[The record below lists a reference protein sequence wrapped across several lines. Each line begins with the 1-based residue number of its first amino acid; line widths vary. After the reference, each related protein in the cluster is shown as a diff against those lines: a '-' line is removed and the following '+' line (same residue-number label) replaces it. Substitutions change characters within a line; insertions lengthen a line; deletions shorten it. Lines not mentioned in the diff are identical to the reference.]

1 MFRKNYAQKIA
12 KATTLGV
19 GRPLP
24 KDTTAEDSPDT
35 EWAGRNVID
44 GESVS
49 LSTASEPLTRACS
62 PMDQE
67 HQHDISVIAGD
78 VEKVRLKA
86 PASLYATRRIF

>member
-35 EWAGRNVID
+35 EWAGRNVIGVGRRLPFND
-44 GESVS
+44 
-49 LSTASEPLTRACS
+49 LRASDRACS
-62 PMDQE
+62 PMGQE
-67 HQHDISVIAGD
+67 HQHDTSVIASD
-78 VEKVRLKA
+78 VE
-86 PASLYATRRIF
+86 